1 MLDIYNFAISLGRQ
15 KGRDSLSVSLKV
27 STKTVSIIS
36 LTKRPSQLFTLYP
49 AQLDCAVHVAVE
61 VLINN
66 DCRVTGAHIHF
77 ALSPFGYRRNQ
88 ICDLLEYRVIS
99 SYSPACTT
107 VTLQSGSQFE
117 HVQ

>member
-27 STKTVSIIS
+27 SSKTGSIIS
-36 LTKRPSQLFTLYP
+36 STRRRSKLLTLYP

-77 ALSPFGYRRNQ
+77 ALSPLGYRGNQ
-88 ICDLLEYRVIS
+88 ICDLLKYRVIR
-99 SYSPACTT
+99 SYSAACAT
-107 VTLQSGSQFE
+107 VI
-117 HVQ
+117 